1 MSSHFAALTSLALA
15 IFFSP
20 EMLVLGLFIASDK
33 KVPRLA
39 AAAFGLGA
47 IVGIAFATS
56 IGLLIA
62 HLSGAGAAADRHGTW
77 PGFIVRALIAAAL
90 LIIGIYRAVNAAR
103 KQDIPDISTP
113 EQKPSRTA
121 TWLRTH
127 FPKLM
132 RQFEPNADLPVPRRI
147 ARAGLAGFAICGL
160 HPKVFPI
167 AIAAG
172 HQITQITDPA
182 QRTAGIVLFAAISV
196 IPALVPFVIETV
208 KPGSSSRIKD
218 GYERIMKTHGRWITA
233 VLLIGV
239 GLFVAH
245 DAWQKLPTRHLGP
258 VS

>member
-103 KQDIPDISTP
+103 KQDIPDISKP

-172 HQITQITDPA
+172 HQITQITDRGERGA
-182 QRTAGIVLFAAISV
+182 AVLIFAVISV
-196 IPALVPFVIETV
+196 VPALLPVIIETV
-208 KPGSSSRIKD
+208 KPGSSVRVKA
-218 GYERIMKTHGRWITA
+218 GYERFMKDNGRWATA
-233 VLLIGV
+233 VLL
-239 GLFVAH
+239 LAAAAFVAH
-245 DAWQKLPTRHLGP
+245 NAWEKFPAR
-258 VS
+258 